1 MTTPSHHKAGFVS
14 IIGKPNVG
22 KSTLMNAL
30 VGEKL
35 SIITSKAQTTRHRIM
50 GIINGED
57 FQIVYSDTPGIIE
70 PRYELHKS
78 MMRFVQTSLED
89 ADVVLFV
96 TDIYEKSGEEDLIAR
111 LKGIQVPVFLVIN
124 KIDLATQEQVT
135 ERINYWQQHIN
146 PKEVMAVSALNSF
159 NTERIL
165 QAIHDNLPEHPPYF
179 PKDEITDK
187 PERFFAS
194 EIIREK
200 IFLNYKKE
208 VPYSCEV
215 IITEFKEKE
224 DIIVI
229 RAEIMVERATQRAI
243 IIGHQGEAIKKVGIQ
258 AREDMEQF
266 FGKKVFLEQYV
277 KVEPD
282 WRSKTKALDRFGYN
296 NT

>member
-1 MTTPSHHKAGFVS
+1 
-14 IIGKPNVG
+14 
-22 KSTLMNAL
+22 
-30 VGEKL
+30 
-35 SIITSKAQTTRHRIM
+35 M
-50 GIINGED
+50 GIINGDD

-70 PRYELHKS
+70 PKYELHKS

-111 LKGIQVPVFLVIN
+111 LRQIEVPLFLVIN

-135 ERINYWQQHIN
+135 ERISYWQAQIN

-165 QAIHDNLPEHPPYF
+165 QAIHENLPEHPAYF
-179 PKDEITDK
+179 PKDEMTDK

-194 EIIREK
+194 ELIREK

-215 IITEFKEKE
+215 VVTEFKEKE

-243 IIGHQGEAIKKVGIQ
+243 IIGHQGEAIKKVGTQ
-258 AREDMEQF
+258 ARIDMEAF
-266 FGKKVFLEQYV
+266 FGKKVFLEQHV

-282 WRSKTKALDRFGYN
+282 WRSKTRTLDRFGYN
-296 NT
+296 S